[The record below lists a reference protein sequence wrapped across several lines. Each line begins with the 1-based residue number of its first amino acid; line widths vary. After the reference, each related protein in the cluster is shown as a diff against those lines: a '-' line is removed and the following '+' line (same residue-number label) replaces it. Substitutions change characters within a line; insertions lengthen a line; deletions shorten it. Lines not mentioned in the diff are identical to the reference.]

1 MEATE
6 KPLKGFSAIEDNFCS
21 TKINILITIS
31 IAAVLIIQVRL
42 IEVIRLVE
50 DSPPGA
56 TIVFVSF
63 FIIVIAFIKIVVMFI
78 MILGGED

>member
-6 KPLKGFSAIEDNFCS
+6 KPLKGFSAIEDNFCP
-21 TKINILITIS
+21 TKIDILITIV
-31 IAAVLIIQVRL
+31 IAVVLIIQVRL

-56 TIVFVSF
+56 TIVCISF
-63 FIIVIAFIKIVVMFI
+63 FIIAIAFYKNVAV
-78 MILGGED
+78 

>member
-21 TKINILITIS
+21 TKINILITGS
-31 IAAVLIIQVRL
+31 IAVVLIIQVRL

-50 DSPPGA
+50 DSPPGT

-63 FIIVIAFIKIVVMFI
+63 FVIAIALYKNVAV
-78 MILGGED
+78 